1 MKKILHFF
9 SVEDYRR
16 DMSKDEKF
24 NRDGKIAILLLVALV
39 IVVLNMLVPLHA
51 ESIPKSKR
59 FQVKDEWICPNR
71 VCQYDNYDGIRYC
84 GLCGTERG
92 SRRR

>member
-1 MKKILHFF
+1 MKKILHLL

-16 DMSKDEKF
+16 DMSKTEKF
-24 NRDGKIAILLLVALV
+24 YRDNKIALLLLIILAVTA
-39 IVVLNMLVPLHA
+39 LNMIPLHA
-51 ESIPKSKR
+51 ESIPKSQR
-59 FQVKDEWICPNR
+59 FQIKDEWICPNKA
-71 VCQYDNYDGIRYC
+71 CGYDNYDGIRYC

>member
-1 MKKILHFF
+1 MKKILHLL

-16 DMSKDEKF
+16 DMSKTEKF
-24 NRDGKIAILLLVALV
+24 YRDNKIALLLLIILAVTA
-39 IVVLNMLVPLHA
+39 LNMIPLHA
-51 ESIPKSKR
+51 ESIPKSQR
-59 FQVKDEWICPNR
+59 FQTKDEWICPNKA
-71 VCQYDNYDGIRYC
+71 CGYDNYDGIRYC

>member
-1 MKKILHFF
+1 MKKILHLL

-16 DMSKDEKF
+16 DMSKAEKWH
-24 NRDGKIAILLLVALV
+24 RDTKIAFLLLVILAVTAL
-39 IVVLNMLVPLHA
+39 NLVPLHA
-51 ESIPKSKR
+51 ESIPKSEK
-59 FQVKDEWICPNR
+59 FQLENEWICPNKA
-71 VCQYDNYDGIRYC
+71 CGYDNYDGIRYC